1 MPAKK
6 AARKTASSK
15 LKVKVKDLKAKKD
28 IKAGGLCNIVRCG
41 SGAANRI
48 SNRNS

>member
-6 AARKTASSK
+6 AAKKTTSSK

-28 IKAGGLCNIVRCG
+28 TKAGAGSLCRPGTAC
-41 SGAANRI
+41 SPI
-48 SNRNS
+48 SVCSS

>member
-6 AARKTASSK
+6 AARKTTGSK

-28 IKAGGLCNIVRCG
+28 TKAGAAVATNCG
-41 SGAANRI
+41 SHQQIIGPRP
-48 SNRNS
+48 